1 MQRLLA
7 WTGLLALLFSSVQAA
22 ADSGVYFS
30 HQDWEVA
37 CDNTGTCRAAGYQD
51 FDDPQSVSVLLT
63 REAGPDTPVTGTLRI
78 GEVNLDNTLLD
89 SLQTDSRIA
98 LRIDGKLIGTVEI
111 DPDSLTVDLPQKLVV
126 ALLSVSHDNS
136 NIEWTHGDYRWHLS
150 DSGVTAVLTKM
161 DDVQGRVGTPGA
173 LVATGSNGEGDV
185 PPPAPAPVVVA
196 PVAENNGSHQPPPAE
211 DLPNLRASL
220 GATLGSDD
228 ECIGLT
234 SPEESGGLDAV
245 RLTDSRLLV
254 STTCWMG
261 AYNMGTGYW
270 VVNDAPPYQPERVTL
285 SGSGYEDGTVYAAQK
300 GRGLGDCW
308 SRDDWTWNGEQFVH
322 SASFTTGKC
331 RLIAAGGAWTLPT
344 LVTKVRR
351 APETKE

>member
-7 WTGLLALLFSSVQAA
+7 AGILLALSSGAQA

-30 HQDWEVA
+30 HHDWEIA

-63 REAGPDTPVTGTLRI
+63 REAGPDSPVTGTLRI
-78 GEVNLDNTLLD
+78 GEVNLDDALLD
-89 SLQTDSRIA
+89 SLRADGHIA

-111 DPDSLTVDLPQKLVV
+111 DPDSLMVDLPNKLVV
-126 ALLSVSHDNS
+126 ALLSVSRDNS
-136 NIEWTHGDYRWHLS
+136 DIEWTHGDYRWHLS

-173 LVATGSNGEGDV
+173 LVATGSNSEGDV
-185 PPPAPAPVVVA
+185 PPPTPAPVVVAA
-196 PVAENNGSHQPPPAE
+196 PVAENNGSNQPLPTG
-211 DLPNLRASL
+211 DRPNLRAAL
-220 GATLGSDD
+220 GTTLGSDD

-234 SPEESGGLDAV
+234 SPGETGGFNAV

-285 SGSGYEDGTVYAAQK
+285 SGSGYEDGTIYAAQK

-308 SRDDWTWNGEQFVH
+308 SRDDWTWNGDQFVH
-322 SASFTTGKC
+322 TASFTTGKC

-344 LVTKVRR
+344 LVAEVRKT
-351 APETKE
+351 PEIQK